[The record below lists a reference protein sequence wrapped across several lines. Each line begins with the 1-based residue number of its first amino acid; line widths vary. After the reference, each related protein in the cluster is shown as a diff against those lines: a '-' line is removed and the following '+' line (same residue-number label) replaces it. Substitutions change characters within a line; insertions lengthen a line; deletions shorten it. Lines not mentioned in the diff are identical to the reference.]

1 MSFTF
6 SVFFFSIKPRE
17 QWDISIY
24 LIMSWRTVLLSGLN
38 LKKRKEIRENAVC
51 VKLNL
56 YFFYKNIVYQYLFA
70 YINIAWLYDIK

>member
-1 MSFTF
+1 MS
-6 SVFFFSIKPRE
+6 
-17 QWDISIY
+17 
-24 LIMSWRTVLLSGLN
+24 
-38 LKKRKEIRENAVC
+38 